1 MLDEFIDPKEALK
14 AYDVKKYRTPD
25 GYTSDIAIFTITHDE
40 AAVYG
45 RSLRILLIKRS
56 LSNADG
62 SPNIEGGKWALPG
75 GFIDPHETAI
85 EAAAR
90 ELAEETDIRGLHLK
104 HFGVYDREG
113 RDPRGWMITNA
124 HYAVVPEHLL
134 ENRKAGDDAA
144 DVKVLEVRDA
154 LNQELA
160 FDHRYIIEDAL
171 AQIRLD
177 MVQTTLA
184 KEFLPEEFTL
194 SELRNVILCTAGD
207 IVNEVV
213 KSEPFFWRKAPKF
226 PFLEA
231 ILNEDNSHKTTQR
244 NSKFKTKLYRFTD
257 YIPIKSIYK

>member
-1 MLDEFIDPKEALK
+1 MNDFINSKEALSE
-14 AYDVKKYRTPD
+14 YDVKKYRTPD

-40 AAVYG
+40 KAAYG

-56 LSNADG
+56 SSNG
-62 SPNIEGGKWALPG
+62 EGKPNIEGGKWALPG
-75 GFIDPHETAI
+75 GFINPDETAM

-134 ENRKAGDDAA
+134 ESRKAGDDAA
-144 DVKVLEVRDA
+144 DVKLLEVSDA
-154 LNQELA
+154 LTQELA
-160 FDHRYIIEDAL
+160 FDHRSIIQDAF

-207 IVNEVV
+207 IVNEVI
-213 KSEPFFWRKAPKF
+213 KSEPFFWRKAPNF
-226 PFLEA
+226 PFLA
-231 ILNEDNSHKTTQR
+231 AVLTKDNTHKTTQR

-257 YIPIKSIYK
+257 NIPIKSIYQ